1 MENKE
6 RTRTHQDAR
15 ELTAQLSKLYTLDT
29 ETQQEV
35 IECIEAFLTSRSIDA
50 DLREHVATLT
60 DQLVGALA
68 ASRNT
73 DLLRQKLLK
82 DNALI
87 LSQRDQLQ
95 AQQVIGHLHALWHSV
110 LEQQENGDLTDWPDD
125 MIAQAAAYTGS
136 ASTFVSSLQSRKWL
150 DGKIIHDWMDYAGR
164 YLLIKYRTSNPK
176 RLLQIQKLHQSVSK
190 PVSSPTKVRPKSD
203 NLTRPNHPNQTNPKK
218 ESPVR
223 ATVNEVWLAELK
235 KNAAYQH
242 INWAVEFGKMDIW
255 LAKPGNEKRKKTPS
269 FILNWLNKIEAPLMP
284 TETPQHH
291 RPRPTGVVL

>member
-95 AQQVIGHLHALWHSV
+95 AQSV
-110 LEQQENGDLTDWPDD
+110 CYQ
-125 MIAQAAAYTGS
+125 
-136 ASTFVSSLQSRKWL
+136 
-150 DGKIIHDWMDYAGR
+150 
-164 YLLIKYRTSNPK
+164 
-176 RLLQIQKLHQSVSK
+176 
-190 PVSSPTKVRPKSD
+190 D
-203 NLTRPNHPNQTNPKK
+203 NLTEIQWLKAKLANEIANVKAHISTNTRLDHLVIKLRAQLDTEVRKHHGTIDAANSAQTYIENL
-218 ESPVR
+218 ES
-223 ATVNEVWLAELK
+223 
-235 KNAAYQH
+235 H
-242 INWAVEFGKMDIW
+242 IRDKCEIYPGLCLHTREDGIW
-255 LAKPGNEKRKKTPS
+255 LSFDGGGATGKKGSVHLGNHFAGDRVVGPAVTEWLQRMKRWEEGTS
-269 FILNWLNKIEAPLMP
+269 
-284 TETPQHH
+284 
-291 RPRPTGVVL
+291 

>member
-95 AQQVIGHLHALWHSV
+95 AQSVCYQDNLTEIQLLKAQVVNREKEVDRMMAQRNLAEAKLLV
-110 LEQQENGDLTDWPDD
+110 LEQREVGYL
-125 MIAQAAAYTGS
+125 S
-136 ASTFVSSLQSRKWL
+136 EL
-150 DGKIIHDWMDYAGR
+150 DDYA
-164 YLLIKYRTSNPK
+164 RTVLTLRSRVKACEAEHGPN
-176 RLLQIQKLHQSVSK
+176 RVK
-190 PVSSPTKVRPKSD
+190 P
-203 NLTRPNHPNQTNPKK
+203 
-218 ESPVR
+218 
-223 ATVNEVWLAELK
+223 
-235 KNAAYQH
+235 
-242 INWAVEFGKMDIW
+242 
-255 LAKPGNEKRKKTPS
+255 
-269 FILNWLNKIEAPLMP
+269 
-284 TETPQHH
+284 
-291 RPRPTGVVL
+291 